1 MCEDFAGRASS
12 VTQDTAM
19 ILRQTLK
26 TAEIQE
32 RHVKIQSNVVKACFT
47 YQGTSWSFH
56 SSFPQLC
63 LFLSLSVSD
72 DFK

>member
-1 MCEDFAGRASS
+1 MQQLCVKILQVEHHH
-12 VTQDTAM
+12 TAM

-47 YQGTSWSFH
+47 YQGTS
-56 SSFPQLC
+56 
-63 LFLSLSVSD
+63 
-72 DFK
+72 